1 MNGDNALHFAI
12 KQESDIMVE
21 ERLRLEFNHEFRNL
35 DRDTALHVAASRGY
49 AWAVHQPL
57 RWGENCNTEGKG
69 FRTPL
74 HLAIMNGKLK
84 LTKGGDTWDIRDA
97 SE

>member
-74 HLAIMNGKLK
+74 HLAMWRYMGY
-84 LTKGGDTWDIRDA
+84 
-97 SE
+97 S